1 MYKQRYHKTYEHCEF
16 AKALV
21 KHNIELHMIS
31 LSMKTTMMINHRNDT
46 LQPIVGNVYWW
57 FINVFIT
64 LPYIES
70 IAYFFTIHC
79 HVLRQSYAYIPF

>member
-46 LQPIVGNVYWW
+46 LQPIVGNVY
-57 FINVFIT
+57 
-64 LPYIES
+64 
-70 IAYFFTIHC
+70 
-79 HVLRQSYAYIPF
+79 